1 MKKTTGK
8 SASRPWWKSRE
19 LRRGSRLVLELGP
32 MKIEL
37 GHGDGEWLLWS
48 ASDVEDDRPARS
60 RMAVRRGLPEEV
72 HERFVH
78 DGPDRQ
84 VTLAPVLGDRP
95 VVARPRQPVYLL
107 SKQEVTFYLSTPIW
121 LKILVGSSQLMLREL
136 ASIRLSDTWF
146 GPSTRVGEL
155 CYANRTHARRNLAEV
170 PLRPHR
176 AITPLRIR
184 NNAQEALPLEKI
196 SLPVPML
203 PLFGA
208 EDGSLWTQRATL
220 VRDEV
225 SDLASVR
232 IEASKDHLD
241 PYGRPLTRIAAP
253 RHENPMAVVRA
264 FSTFFQGF

>member
-1 MKKTTGK
+1 MAKASRKTT
-8 SASRPWWKSRE
+8 SRPWWAPRE

-32 MKIEL
+32 IKLEL

-48 ASDVEDDRPARS
+48 QTCSEEEGPGRS
-60 RMAVRRGLPEEV
+60 RIAVRRGLPEEV

-84 VTLAPVLGDRP
+84 VMLAPVLGDRS

-107 SKQEVTFYLSTPIW
+107 SRQEVTFYLSTPIW
-121 LKILVGSSQLMLREL
+121 LKIMVGTAQMTLREL
-136 ASIRLSDTWF
+136 ASVRLSDTWF

-155 CYANRTHARRNLAEV
+155 CYANRTHARRNLAELT
-170 PLRPHR
+170 LRPHR

-184 NNAQEALPLEKI
+184 NNAHEALPLEKI

-220 VRDEV
+220 ARDEV

-232 IEASKDHLD
+232 VESMKDNVD
-241 PYGRPLTRIAAP
+241 PYGRPLTRVAPP